1 MKFNITNKTLI
12 PSVVILMGILF
23 ALAFLLG
30 SFNLQNPV
38 VRIKKGN
45 QIVEVIRMSD
55 VEDYEIVNL
64 GTNKVRIESD
74 GVYMENANCPDKLCV
89 HQGRISKTGQSII
102 CLPNKIIVEIVGKKP
117 DVDAVSGAR

>member
-23 ALAFLLG
+23 ALAFLLR

-45 QIVEVIRMSD
+45 QIVEEIRMSD

-64 GTNKVRIESD
+64 GTNKVRIEHD

>member
-12 PSVVILMGILF
+12 PSVVILMGIFF
-23 ALAFLLG
+23 ALAFLLR

-45 QIVEVIRMSD
+45 QIVEEIRMSD

-64 GTNKVRIESD
+64 GTNKVRIEHD

>member
-23 ALAFLLG
+23 ALAFLLR

-45 QIVEVIRMSD
+45 QIVEEIRMSD

-64 GTNKVRIESD
+64 GTNKVRIEHD

-89 HQGRISKTGQSII
+89 HQGRISRTGQSII